1 MILLRIKI
9 ISALAISSHGRPK
22 SNYLKGGRASRARDK
37 QYFYVLRL
45 TRGTFLFM
53 CYNSRMA
60 TKIDKIEN
68 LIFYG
73 VIAIIFAPLVSPL
86 FLAPM
91 GIVLFPDAFAKALFL
106 RIAIE
111 IIFALAVFSILKRLI
126 SVKIN
131 FLFWAFLFLW
141 LVMAISTFASPQP
154 HQSWWDLQYRSL
166 GFFFYSH
173 LFVLLFIII
182 YFIKD
187 EKIWNRVFTAIISIG
202 GIVSTLG
209 ILQRFGVYFKADY
222 ITVGGLDRPG
232 ATLGN
237 PNTFGAYLVI
247 LLPIT
252 LLYLSRSIK
261 IRPLFNIRALF
272 FGIIFALEIGGLA
285 ATNSRAAILGFLV
298 SLVIFTLLHNFQK
311 LWIKKAIFSALI
323 FLIIFSI
330 AGIKIGFLKD
340 TFIFNRFASLIS
352 SSGATRLTAWQ
363 SGLKSFLDRPFLG
376 FGPENFAI
384 AFDRNY
390 NPFFGTMPGLDEH
403 WWGRAHNFIVEW
415 LTTLGIVGFAAYLL
429 VYGYMISHLNKIRKE
444 MKNPHSAATAT
455 MLISV
460 FAGYFTYNFFNFDTP
475 AVLTLIFILWGY
487 SYFLINE
494 NVDATTKI
502 KTVILPKIAKYG
514 LIPILFIL
522 IFIFWR
528 YNLKPFIINIR
539 ANKMEMNFLNDPE
552 KFFNGYAKITE
563 KSGYIEHDL
572 NLRFYS
578 SAIKYTSW
586 LSQNGKIEDSIAKR
600 KILIGLLEKNLRIM
614 PYYTRNY
621 IFLGD
626 SYTYLITLEN
636 KNKAEN
642 FAKAR
647 DYYLKAVEL
656 SPKRQEGQMGLAQL
670 YRSVGQYDESIK
682 ILKNTIELN
691 EKYGPAHLWLAI
703 NYFYKNEIE
712 TGTEELKKAIN
723 SGYNL
728 PLENLQIM
736 FKDKPE
742 TLKKILEGIK

>member
-1 MILLRIKI
+1 MV
-9 ISALAISSHGRPK
+9 A
-22 SNYLKGGRASRARDK
+22 
-37 QYFYVLRL
+37 
-45 TRGTFLFM
+45 
-53 CYNSRMA
+53 
-60 TKIDKIEN
+60 KIDKIEN

-73 VIAIIFAPLVSPL
+73 VIVVLFAPLVSPL
-86 FLAPM
+86 FLAPL
-91 GIVLFPDAFAKALFL
+91 GIFLFPDAFAKAIFL

-111 IIFALAVFSILKRLI
+111 IIFALAIFSILKKM
-126 SVKIN
+126 VAPKIKP
-131 FLFWAFLFLW
+131 LFWFFLFLW

-173 LFVLLFIII
+173 LFILFFIII

-187 EKIWNRVFTAIISIG
+187 EKIWDRIFTAIISIG
-202 GIVSTLG
+202 GIVSAIG
-209 ILQRFGVYFKADY
+209 ILQWFGIYFKAAY

-252 LLYLSRSIK
+252 LLYLLRSLK
-261 IRPLFNIRALF
+261 TRPLLNIRTIF

-285 ATNSRAAILGFLV
+285 ATNSRAAILGFLA
-298 SLVIFTLLHNFQK
+298 SLIIFTLLHDFQK
-311 LWIKKAIFSALI
+311 PWIKKTAFGALI

-363 SGLKSFLDRPFLG
+363 SGLKSFLDRPFFG

-415 LTTLGIVGFAAYLL
+415 LTTLGIIGFAAYLL
-429 VYGYMISHLNKIRKE
+429 IYGYMIFRLNRLKKE
-444 MKNPHSAATAT
+444 LKNSHSAATAT

-460 FAGYFTYNFFNFDTP
+460 FIGYFTYSFFNFDTP

-487 SYFLINE
+487 SYFLINGHS
-494 NVDATTKI
+494 DTTTKI
-502 KTVILPKIAKYG
+502 KTVMLPKMAKYG
-514 LIPILFIL
+514 FIPVLFIL
-522 IFIFWR
+522 IFVLWR
-528 YNLKPFIINIR
+528 YNLKPFIINVQ

-552 KFFNGYAKITE
+552 KIFNDYAKITE

-578 SAIKYTSW
+578 SAVKYVNW

-600 KILIGLLEKNLRIM
+600 KILIGLLKKNLRIM
-614 PYYTRNY
+614 PYYTRDY

-626 SYTYLITLEN
+626 LHVYLITLGTEN
-636 KNKAEN
+636 KTEN
-642 FAKAR
+642 FMKAR
-647 DYYLKAVEL
+647 DYYLKAIEL
-656 SPKRQEGQMGLAQL
+656 SPKRQESQIGLAHL
-670 YRSVGQYDESIK
+670 YRSVGQYDEAIK
-682 ILKNTIELN
+682 ILLEIIAPNDR
-691 EKYGPAHLWLAI
+691 YGPAHLWLAI

-712 TGTEELKKAIN
+712 TGIKELKKVLN
-723 SGYNL
+723 SGYDL

-736 FKDKPE
+736 FKNNPE